1 MDIFVVEGGFD
12 ASLMQ
17 KVTRTIPIVTT
28 MAGDLVLS
36 GVAVSLARPGG
47 NITGIQTV
55 MPQLI
60 GKHLS
65 LLKDTIPLNLL
76 EVTRVRGV
84 LHHISDRALLGRE
97 LSIEEYRRSWAFT
110 HDLLV
115 LMPQAE
121 GSEVWSD

>member
-1 MDIFVVEGGFD
+1 VDIFVVEGGFD

-84 LHHISDRALLGRE
+84 LTISL
-97 LSIEEYRRSWAFT
+97 IVRS
-110 HDLLV
+110 
-115 LMPQAE
+115 
-121 GSEVWSD
+121 